1 MSLSRMKSIFSILYI
16 AVGAVTILEY
26 LYVKG
31 MFTGPLMMGLVA
43 MVGLTNIVLE
53 IASKKYIYALNYLIS
68 SIGLCMGYIALM

>member
-1 MSLSRMKSIFSILYI
+1 MSLSRIKSIFPILYI